1 MSIKKKKIYVKELSE
16 KIRFHNYRYYVLDS
30 PLINDYEYD
39 MLLRELEDLEREF
52 PELIKPD
59 SPTRVVGGYP
69 LNTFEKV
76 YHNIQMGSLQ
86 DIFDKSELLDF
97 YDKIKSK
104 LGDVA
109 YVVEPKIDGLSV
121 SIEYE
126 NSKFK
131 RASTRGD
138 GHVGEDVTYNVS
150 TISCLPLKLNK
161 NIDYLEIRAEVFMP
175 KDVFLELSKNDDVFK
190 NPRNAAAGS
199 LRQKDPNITAKRKL
213 SLCAFNIQ
221 QISNINIDSH
231 KCSLDFLSELGF
243 LTPPGYKLLYTFKDI
258 VNRIDEIY
266 DNKYNFLFEIDGA
279 VVKVDNL
286 KHRDF
291 IGHTSKFPK
300 WAVAYK
306 YPPDKKTTILRDIKV
321 NVGRTGV
328 LTPTAIFDPIIL
340 SGSTVS
346 RAVLHN
352 QAIISEKDIRI
363 GDTILV
369 HKSGDIIPEVVSSVS
384 HSENSVRYIMP
395 DKCPVCGETVLI
407 DEVNS
412 FCVNPSCTA
421 TLTRNIIHFV
431 SRDAMNIEGLG
442 SNIVKTLIARQI
454 VFSSADIYFL
464 KDTDLLSLYKKGN
477 KIVSNILNSIENSKS
492 NDLSNLIFGLGIKNI
507 GKRASKLICDKIN
520 HIDDLINA
528 DSEFFSS
535 IDGFGEV
542 MSNNIVK
549 YFSLPQ
555 TRILIDRFKQADVNL
570 SCLNKKQKSSDKL
583 KRYSFVL
590 TGTFSNYT
598 RDQLKQIIEDNAGT
612 VSSSV
617 SKKTSY
623 VIVGD
628 NPGSKVEKAKKFGT
642 NILNEQEFFELI
654 N

>member
-1 MSIKKKKIYVKELSE
+1 MSIKEKKIYVKELSE

-59 SPTRVVGGYP
+59 SPTKVVGGYP

-76 YHNIQMGSLQ
+76 YHDVQMGSLQ

-104 LGDVA
+104 LGDIA

-150 TISCLPLKLNK
+150 TISSLPLKLNK
-161 NIDYLEIRAEVFMP
+161 NIDYLEVRAEVFMP

-221 QISNINIDSH
+221 QISNFNIESH
-231 KCSLDFLSELGF
+231 KDSLDFLNELGF

-266 DNKYNFLFEIDGA
+266 DSKYNFLFEIDGA

-286 KHRDF
+286 NYRNF

-352 QAIISEKDIRI
+352 QSIISEKDIRI

-384 HSENSVRYIMP
+384 HPENSVKYIMP
-395 DKCPVCGETVLI
+395 DRCPVCGETVLI

-442 SNIVKTLIARQI
+442 SNIVKTLIDKKI
-454 VFSSADIYFL
+454 IFSSADIYFL
-464 KDTDLLSLYKKGN
+464 KYTDLLSLYKKGN
-477 KIVSNILNSIENSKS
+477 KIVSNILNSIEISKS

-520 HIDDLINA
+520 NIDDLINA
-528 DSEFFSS
+528 DAEFFSS

-555 TRILIDRFKQADVNL
+555 TRILIDRFKQAGVNL
-570 SCLNKKQKSSDKL
+570 SCLNKKQKNSDKL
-583 KRYSFVL
+583 KGYSFVL
-590 TGTFSNYT
+590 TGTFSNYN
-598 RDQLKQIIEDNAGT
+598 RDQLKQIIEDNSGT

-623 VIVGD
+623 VVVGD